1 MSFSDYT
8 DLERQGNN
16 MAEHRLAEYR
26 ATYLSDVAQRYSR
39 PTLQDVVQGYLAVG
53 ISKRRAAR
61 YIFDDRMRGH
71 AARGKGSNAAR
82 RAQALF
88 DRIGRDIEAL
98 NDRIARNRRQ
108 WAADEAAER
117 RSESRTYRRTADVV
131 NPHDD

>member
-8 DLERQGNN
+8 DLDRQGDNL
-16 MAEHRLAEYR
+16 AEHRLSEYH
-26 ATYLSDVAQRYSR
+26 ATYLSDVAQRYSL

-61 YIFDDRMRGH
+61 YIFDDRMRSH
-71 AARGKGSNAAR
+71 VARGKGSKAAR

-98 NDRIARNRRQ
+98 NARIARNRRQ

-117 RSESRTYRRTADVV
+117 RSESRPYGRTADVV